1 MEQVV
6 ANEPT
11 NKQSTNTSSNEQPVA
26 NNSTAQENQPETI
39 SVEINDPVAV
49 VWLAD
54 DSSMYEWHLGFV
66 DKIVDKNTVE
76 VRYFHKASKDNTR
89 WNAPDEETVQTTN
102 ANQILCKLEDIGF
115 GLCAVI

>member
-11 NKQSTNTSSNEQPVA
+11 NKQSINTSSNEQPVA

-39 SVEINDPVAV
+39 SVEIDDPVAV

-54 DSSMYEWHLGFV
+54 DSSMYE
-66 DKIVDKNTVE
+66 
-76 VRYFHKASKDNTR
+76 
-89 WNAPDEETVQTTN
+89 
-102 ANQILCKLEDIGF
+102 
-115 GLCAVI
+115 